1 MGLAPSENPENSG
14 KSVVAKVPVPIFSQ
28 PRTAMSL
35 SREDVAKVSL
45 LGRLRLRDDELDR
58 MTDQLTQIVAYM
70 ELLSEVNTDGVE
82 PMAHAVER
90 SNVFAG
96 DLVVPSLDRD
106 AALSNAPKRDEQC
119 YRVPAV
125 LGD

>member
-1 MGLAPSENPENSG
+1 
-14 KSVVAKVPVPIFSQ
+14 
-28 PRTAMSL
+28 MSL

-45 LGRLRLRDDELDR
+45 LARLQLSDEELDR
-58 MTDQLTQIVAYM
+58 MTDQLAQIVSYM
-70 ELLSEVNTDGVE
+70 DLLSELGTEDVE

-90 SNVFAG
+90 TNVFADDHVAAG
-96 DLVVPSLDRD
+96 LDRD

>member
-1 MGLAPSENPENSG
+1 
-14 KSVVAKVPVPIFSQ
+14 
-28 PRTAMSL
+28 MSL
-35 SREDVAKVSL
+35 SREDVDKVSL

-58 MTDQLTQIVAYM
+58 MTDQLTQIVSYM
-70 ELLSEVNTDGVE
+70 ELLGEVNTDGVE

-90 SNVFAG
+90 SNVFAE
-96 DLVVPSLDRD
+96 DLVIPSLDRN
-106 AALSNAPKRDEQC
+106 AALRNAPKRDEQC

>member
-1 MGLAPSENPENSG
+1 
-14 KSVVAKVPVPIFSQ
+14 
-28 PRTAMSL
+28 MSL

-90 SNVFAG
+90 SNVFAE